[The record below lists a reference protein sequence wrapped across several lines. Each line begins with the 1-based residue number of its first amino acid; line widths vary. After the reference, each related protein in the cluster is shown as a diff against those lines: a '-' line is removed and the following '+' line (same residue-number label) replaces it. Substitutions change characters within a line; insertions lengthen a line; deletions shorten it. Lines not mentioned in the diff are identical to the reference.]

1 MDCTLPKKK
10 TIILTKTHY
19 TRSKT
24 NEFINNYSFD
34 EASKEWNKNKN
45 KINNYASNLK
55 KLFRICK
62 NISKSE

>member
-34 EASKEWNKNKN
+34 EASKEWNKNK
-45 KINNYASNLK
+45 IK
-55 KLFRICK
+55 KLNGCYSYI
-62 NISKSE
+62 NSE